1 MHNGPNPQQAKTQR
15 QACLTPPA
23 NALALR
29 SGAGGKSLKYPV
41 AAIRVK
47 DHAGHNVEAEV
58 EGKPGQDEVAGWRS
72 LHWPAGCAGKACGGK
87 SPWMLMHAES

>member
-1 MHNGPNPQQAKTQR
+1 MQKGPNPRHAQTQR

-72 LHWPAGCAGKACGGK
+72 LHWPAGRAGSAWGGE
-87 SPWMLMHAES
+87 SPGMLMKAES